1 MQAISLNLNFSGA
14 VLPVV
19 FGDDGFPCV
28 PLKPIC
34 DAIGIGWDCQ
44 YKKVMVCRVK
54 KQLGVCLIS
63 INFAG
68 QVRSMVMIRIDRVAG
83 FLNRINP
90 NSVRG
95 AGNVESADFIEVKRN
110 EWDSAIHCFE
120 QKNGRIFSRLTS
132 HIDNNCSAITSTI
145 ASTKLVLEA

>member
-19 FGDDGFPCV
+19 EGEDGHRRV

-34 DAIGIGWDCQ
+34 DAIGVGWETQ
-44 YKKVMVCRVK
+44 YKKVMVDGVK

-63 INFAG
+63 IQFAG
-68 QVRSMVMIRIDRVAG
+68 QVRSMTMIRIDRVAG

-90 NSVRG
+90 NCVRG
-95 AGNVESADFIEVKRN
+95 AGNASSADFIELKRN
-110 EWDSAIHCFE
+110 EWDGAIHLFE
-120 QKNGRIFSRLTS
+120 KECGRIFRSLAQPFSPNAAT
-132 HIDNNCSAITSTI
+132 A
-145 ASTKLVLEA
+145 